1 VADVEY
7 KKHFNCL
14 SAQLHHLEA
23 GRCMSGM
30 TKTKLN
36 AAIAANDTGRIITS
50 GGDSKNT
57 HIYSGFED
65 R

>member
-1 VADVEY
+1 
-7 KKHFNCL
+7 
-14 SAQLHHLEA
+14 
-23 GRCMSGM
+23 MSGM

-50 GGDSKNT
+50 GDYKNT
-57 HIYSGFED
+57 HIHSGFED